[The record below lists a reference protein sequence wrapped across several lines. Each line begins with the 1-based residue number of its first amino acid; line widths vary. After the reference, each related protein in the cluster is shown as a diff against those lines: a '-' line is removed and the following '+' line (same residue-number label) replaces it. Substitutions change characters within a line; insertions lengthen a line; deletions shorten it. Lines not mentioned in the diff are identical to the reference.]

1 MSDNSLLLSR
11 AKSAVISRDFPLAT
25 RLYRQLLRDSPKDIN
40 ILNQLGELYIKSGK
54 DEQAL
59 GIYRR
64 ISEINPEEIAPYIT
78 MGGIYRRL
86 GQYEDSIAVLERALV
101 EAGENPEISYNL
113 GFTYKQM
120 GQLDDAVSCFE
131 EAIELNPDDVL
142 AYNHLGSIYS
152 LQNQNEKALQSY
164 LRGLSIDANH
174 PVLLMNI
181 AKVYEATG
189 DFEKATSS
197 YEKALRSKPLWA
209 DIIESYVTLLLKIK
223 KEHKACALVSRAA
236 KNAPQDKKIAV
247 IFNQLKQ
254 SVSPQIFNS
263 VCSGVESEENVQN
276 DVDYEVKIDDENEFD
291 ENKIAETENETVIPE
306 NVEEPLESEGEN
318 QIPEIVSQPEQT
330 EIFSD
335 EVSDELLEEVSD
347 EISDDENFDALK
359 EQDFS
364 DDFDVFDILA
374 GDADSSTENEESEEN
389 KSEENSS
396 ELESEE
402 ITGRP
407 EETFAPQDFSEN
419 TDNFCTPEQTE
430 EICERQEE
438 KTEESDSTTPNI
450 QIFVEENCKH
460 EDDETGDFTAAE
472 EFAETDDFAEQE
484 ESTATADFTE
494 PDESTATDDFAEQEE
509 MNENQPEEKNGGE
522 EILELFKTL
531 RNLIDFLPDED
542 KKEFL
547 SSRKRILLD
556 YIISRLSGE
565 PGLLKKAS
573 MLNKNNEDSISESE
587 DEKSASL
594 MLKESFGIFTSL
606 IESLPDE
613 KLKTTL
619 ENELR
624 SIGG

>member
-40 ILNQLGELYIKSGK
+40 ILNQLGELYMKSGK

-64 ISEINPEEIAPYIT
+64 VSEINPEEIAPYIT

-142 AYNHLGSIYS
+142 AYNHLGTIYS

-223 KEHKACALVSRAA
+223 KEHKACVLVSRAA

-263 VCSGVESEENVQN
+263 VCTGVESEETVQ
-276 DVDYEVKIDDENEFD
+276 DAVDYEVKIDDENGID
-291 ENKIAETENETVIPE
+291 ENKFSEAEDEGLIPE
-306 NVEEPLESEGEN
+306 NVEQPSESETEN
-318 QIPEIVSQPEQT
+318 QIPEIVPQPEEA

-335 EVSDELLEEVSD
+335 EVSDELLDEV
-347 EISDDENFDALK
+347 SDDENFDALK
-359 EQDFS
+359 EEDFS

-374 GDADSSTENEESEEN
+374 GDADSSTENEEDAETE
-389 KSEENSS
+389 
-396 ELESEE
+396 ESESKE

-407 EETFAPQDFSEN
+407 EEAFARQNFSEN
-419 TDNFCTPEQTE
+419 TDNFCPPEPAE

-438 KTEESDSTTPNI
+438 KTENSDSTMPDI
-450 QIFVEENCKH
+450 QIFVEETGKT
-460 EDDETGDFTAAE
+460 EDDDTE
-472 EFAETDDFAEQE
+472 DFAEPE
-484 ESTATADFTE
+484 ESTATE
-494 PDESTATDDFAEQEE
+494 DFAEQKQIP
-509 MNENQPEEKNGGE
+509 ENQPEKKNDEE

-547 SSRKRILLD
+547 SSRKRILID

-573 MLNKNNEDSISESE
+573 MLNKNNEGSVSENE

-613 KLKTTL
+613 KLKTAL

>member
-276 DVDYEVKIDDENEFD
+276 DVDYEVKIDDENELD

-335 EVSDELLEEVSD
+335 ELLDEVSD
-347 EISDDENFDALK
+347 ESSDDENFDALK

-407 EETFAPQDFSEN
+407 EETFARQNFSEN
-419 TDNFCTPEQTE
+419 TDNFCPPEQTE

-438 KTEESDSTTPNI
+438 KTEESDSTMPDI
-450 QIFVEENCKH
+450 QIFVEETGKT
-460 EDDETGDFTAAE
+460 EDDDTED
-472 EFAETDDFAEQE
+472 FAEPEESTATEDFAEQE
-484 ESTATADFTE
+484 G
-494 PDESTATDDFAEQEE
+494 

-613 KLKTTL
+613 KLKTAL

>member
-40 ILNQLGELYIKSGK
+40 ILKQLGELYIKSGK

-59 GIYRR
+59 GVYRR

-209 DIIESYVTLLLKIK
+209 DIIESYVKLLLKIK
-223 KEHKACALVSRAA
+223 KDHKACALVSRAV

-247 IFNQLKQ
+247 IFNHLKQ
-254 SVSPQIFNS
+254 TVSPQIFNS
-263 VCSGVESEENVQN
+263 AFSGIKSEENVQ
-276 DVDYEVKIDDENEFD
+276 DSVDYEVRIDDENGID
-291 ENKIAETENETVIPE
+291 ENKFAEAENESAIPE
-306 NVEEPLESEGEN
+306 NVEKPLESESESEN
-318 QIPEIVSQPEQT
+318 QIPEIVPQPEET
-330 EIFSD
+330 ENFSD
-335 EVSDELLEEVSD
+335 EVLEEVSDEVSD

-359 EQDFS
+359 QQDFS

-374 GDADSSTENEESEEN
+374 GDADSSTKNEEDAATEDSKEN
-389 KSEENSS
+389 KSEEDSS
-396 ELESEE
+396 ESESKE
-402 ITGRP
+402 IIGRP
-407 EETFAPQDFSEN
+407 EETFDLQDFSEN
-419 TDNFCTPEQTE
+419 TDNFSPPEPTE
-430 EICERQEE
+430 KICERLEE
-438 KTEESDSTTPNI
+438 KTEEFDSTTPNI
-450 QIFVEENCKH
+450 QIFVEENCGY
-460 EDDETGDFTAAE
+460 EDDDVGDF
-472 EFAETDDFAEQE
+472 
-484 ESTATADFTE
+484 SE
-494 PDESTATDDFAEQEE
+494 PEESTATDDFAEPEE
-509 MNENQPEEKNGGE
+509 MPENQPEEKNNEE

-531 RNLIDFLPDED
+531 RSLIDFLPDED

-573 MLNKNNEDSISESE
+573 LVNKNNEDSVSENE
-587 DEKSASL
+587 DEKSAAL
-594 MLKESFGIFTSL
+594 MLKESFGIFNNL

-613 KLKTTL
+613 KLKTAL

>member
-335 EVSDELLEEVSD
+335 ELLDEVSD
-347 EISDDENFDALK
+347 ESSDDENFNALK

-407 EETFAPQDFSEN
+407 EETFARQNFSEN
-419 TDNFCTPEQTE
+419 TDNFCPPEQTE

-438 KTEESDSTTPNI
+438 KTEESDSTMPDI
-450 QIFVEENCKH
+450 QIFVEETGKT
-460 EDDETGDFTAAE
+460 EDDDTED
-472 EFAETDDFAEQE
+472 FAEPEESTATEDFAEQE
-484 ESTATADFTE
+484 G
-494 PDESTATDDFAEQEE
+494 

-613 KLKTTL
+613 KLKTAL

>member
-276 DVDYEVKIDDENEFD
+276 DVDYEVKIDDENELD

-335 EVSDELLEEVSD
+335 ELLDEVSD
-347 EISDDENFDALK
+347 ESSDDENFNALK

-407 EETFAPQDFSEN
+407 EETFARQNFSEN
-419 TDNFCTPEQTE
+419 TDNFCPPEQTE

-438 KTEESDSTTPNI
+438 KTEESDSTMPDI
-450 QIFVEENCKH
+450 QIFVEETGKT
-460 EDDETGDFTAAE
+460 EDDDTED
-472 EFAETDDFAEQE
+472 FAEPEESTATEDFAEQE
-484 ESTATADFTE
+484 G
-494 PDESTATDDFAEQEE
+494 

-613 KLKTTL
+613 KLKTAL

>member
-291 ENKIAETENETVIPE
+291 ENKIAETETVIPE

-374 GDADSSTENEESEEN
+374 GDAENEESEEN
-389 KSEENSS
+389 KSEEDSS

-430 EICERQEE
+430 EICERLEE

-460 EDDETGDFTAAE
+460 GDDETGDFAE
-472 EFAETDDFAEQE
+472 PE
-484 ESTATADFTE
+484 ESTATEDFTE
-494 PDESTATDDFAEQEE
+494 PEESTATEDFAEQKQIP
-509 MNENQPEEKNGGE
+509 ENQPEEKNGGE

-613 KLKTTL
+613 KLKTAL